1 MGLYNLTASAAR
13 RTSASLDFS
22 IVSVLEITSL
32 APASGEPG
40 SLIEL
45 LGNGFDPDPTLNS
58 VVFFGND
65 PTNSTVA
72 PVIAASATRLQVKVP
87 ATAQTGALTLTTPKG
102 AISSPIFT
110 VLRQQDFALNASP
123 ASQVLLS
130 GSQAVYGLSLTSLG
144 LQNFTGLATLKVS
157 GLPAGVSAKFAPATS
172 P

>member
-1 MGLYNLTASAAR
+1 MCAR
-13 RTSASLDFS
+13 FP
-22 IVSVLEITSL
+22 TSL

-65 PTNSTVA
+65 PANSTAAPVTLA
-72 PVIAASATRLQVKVP
+72 PVIEASATRLQVKVP
-87 ATAQTGALTLTTPKG
+87 PMAQTGAITLTTPKG

-130 GSQAVYGLSLTSLG
+130 GSQVVYGLSLTSLG
-144 LQNFTGLATLKVS
+144 LQSFTGLATLKVS
-157 GLPAGVSAKFAPATS
+157 GLPQASAQNSVPPIS